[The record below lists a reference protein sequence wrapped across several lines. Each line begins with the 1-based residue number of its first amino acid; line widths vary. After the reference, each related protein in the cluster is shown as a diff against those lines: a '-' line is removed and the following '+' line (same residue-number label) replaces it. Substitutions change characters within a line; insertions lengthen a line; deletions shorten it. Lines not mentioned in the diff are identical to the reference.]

1 MTKFNESQWFL
12 QLRRRKCFNQT
23 EFGELLG
30 VSQSTV
36 AEIEAGKRQ
45 LRLSEFLTIVR
56 ELDLNYDE
64 YPIILKRHQII
75 DKLIDI
81 ISNGDPNHRL
91 VKLRN
96 EKLNQQ
102 AYSLKER
109 KKERKKERISSP
121 KPNLITKFKYRNTP
135 MYLN

>member
-56 ELDLNYDE
+56 ELDLKYDE
-64 YPIILKRHQII
+64 YPINLKRHQII
-75 DKLIDI
+75 DKLI
-81 ISNGDPNHRL
+81 
-91 VKLRN
+91 
-96 EKLNQQ
+96 
-102 AYSLKER
+102 
-109 KKERKKERISSP
+109 
-121 KPNLITKFKYRNTP
+121 
-135 MYLN
+135 